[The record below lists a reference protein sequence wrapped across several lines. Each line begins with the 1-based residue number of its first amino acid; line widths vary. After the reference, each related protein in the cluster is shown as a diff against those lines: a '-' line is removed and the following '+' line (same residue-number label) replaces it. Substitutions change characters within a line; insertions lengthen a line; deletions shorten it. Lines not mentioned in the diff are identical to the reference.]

1 MRSGWQTHKD
11 MQFFFC
17 NYANLDTGALR
28 VEIGEVDAFTGQ
40 QPEASVLML
49 TDVRGLSPTRQIV
62 AMFIKSASYTK
73 KYLRKSA
80 VIGIGFSG
88 QRKVLFDAVMR
99 VSGANV
105 MIFDD
110 IEKAKDW
117 LVES

>member
-1 MRSGWQTHKD
+1 MRSGWQVHKGR
-11 MQFFFC
+11 QFFFC
-17 NYANLDTGALR
+17 NYANLDPKVLQ
-28 VEIGEVDAFTGQ
+28 VEMDEVDAFTGQ

-49 TDVRGLSPTRQIV
+49 TDVRGLFPTRQIV
-62 AMFIKSASYTK
+62 GMFIKSASYTK

-99 VSGANV
+99 VTGANV
-105 MIFDD
+105 MVFDD

-117 LVES
+117 LMES